1 MKKAK
6 DDIKSFIT
14 VSMIILLYLLLL
26 GFLVITKDIPE
37 ALLTLFI
44 ASFSSVIAW
53 FLNKDQRRETN
64 ETTNTNETK

>member
-53 FLNKDQRRETN
+53 FFNKDQKRETT

>member
-53 FLNKDQRRETN
+53 FFNKDQKRETN